1 MKPNLRLPKGKAM
14 RRALEQGTRWMDI
27 DCVPRKSLDRIAA
40 AFAPDKLRYDP
51 DTETLSLPSRMRGV
65 TWEQYDTLLKA
76 LSDHRLRHTYD
87 RGFFEMMSP
96 SHRHEKLSHVIG
108 RFIEEM
114 SWSIGIRVEG
124 FGSATRRRRS
134 LRRGLEPD
142 ETYFIANEPAM
153 RGRFDYNQER
163 DPPPDLVIEVDLRRP
178 SKRRMRIYAALQIP
192 EVWTHD
198 GKATRFFAL
207 QEGDYHEVAHSLSY
221 RFLSPAHIDRFLA
234 RLPNEATEDV
244 VHAFGKWAKTEHKKS
259 RTRQSRK
266 RKRS

>member
-1 MKPNLRLPKGKAM
+1 MQLLDVPPKAGH
-14 RRALEQGTRWMDI
+14 
-27 DCVPRKSLDRIAA
+27 RIAA
-40 AFAPDKLRYDP
+40 AFGPDKLRYDP
-51 DTETLSLPSRMRGV
+51 QSETLSLPSRMRGV

-76 LSDHRLRHTYD
+76 LPDHRLRHTYD
-87 RGFFEMMSP
+87 RGFFEIMSP
-96 SHRHEKLSHVIG
+96 SDRHEKLSHVIG

-114 SWSIGIRVEG
+114 SWSIGVRVEG
-124 FGSATRRRRS
+124 RRSATRRRRS

-142 ETYFIANEPAM
+142 ETYFIANEPLM
-153 RGRFDYNQER
+153 RGRFDYIPGR

-192 EVWTHD
+192 EIWTHD

-221 RFLSPAHIDRFLA
+221 PFLSPADIDRFLA

-244 VHAFGKWAKTEHKKS
+244 VHAFGKWAKSEHKKLS
-259 RTRQSRK
+259 PRK
-266 RKRS
+266 QRKKKSP